1 MIPVPPSG
9 LSEAT
14 AEHAAATSRRSPR
27 LINGYFIESQIGYSH
42 RYRHQIL
49 LNVEIIRL
57 SAEAVQ
63 NIIPPMTSIRHLK
76 RRTPYVVEVTP
87 KMSHSL

>member
-1 MIPVPPSG
+1 MIFLGNVPAMFLGNVLAILLSSGPVY
-9 LSEAT
+9 
-14 AEHAAATSRRSPR
+14 
-27 LINGYFIESQIGYSH
+27 IYID
-42 RYRHQIL
+42 RYQIL

-76 RRTPYVVEVTP
+76 RRTPYDVDVTP